1 MSTEATFLIG
11 FAMIIA
17 MKIVVFIL
25 GYLTIRMGYKLISSG
40 VEGKFKFAAEIG
52 GVKADLASMSPGL
65 LFVLLGVMLIGIA
78 VYVDKPIKA
87 KGNSKEVGSI
97 TNEIHESR
105 PNTAPPPLTL
115 TIEDSSE
122 NDDK

>member
-1 MSTEATFLIG
+1 MTAEATFLIG

-25 GYLTIRMGYKLISSG
+25 GFLTIRMGYKLISSG

-78 VYVDKPIKA
+78 VYVDKPIKV
-87 KGNSKEVGSI
+87 KNESI
-97 TNEIHESR
+97 GTESNEGEITDS
-105 PNTAPPPLTL
+105 PPKTTLPPLTL
-115 TIEDSSE
+115 SPLDGGE
-122 NDDK
+122 